1 MSRFDTTECH
11 DIASSRIDLFPEY
24 GHFLRPSSVAL

>member
-1 MSRFDTTECH
+1 MSRGFTTECH
-11 DIASSRIDLFPEY
+11 DIAATRGDLFPEY